1 MTIAPQAEVQT
12 TQDQAQSFQV
22 TDIIPFLSYS
32 YNTKEMT
39 VLATKV
45 LEVAI
50 EDCNKVMEEADASN
64 PSFDAINGILG
75 TTVFSAVTAILSN
88 CATNNHDEEILNRC
102 LGTGV
107 LELPTLSKIYFV
119 RALLNA
125 SEGKFREA
133 SRTIADA
140 KDHIN
145 PENENLKEDVFFY
158 TNLHR
163 HAAMC
168 GSSKLV
174 LDQYLELFETND
186 EEEVE
191 NSEA

>member
-1 MTIAPQAEVQT
+1 MTIATTNEVQT

-32 YNTKEMT
+32 YNTKEKT
-39 VLATKV
+39 VLASKV
-45 LEVAI
+45 LHVAI
-50 EDCNKVMEEADASN
+50 EDCNKVMEEADADN
-64 PSFDAINGILG
+64 PDFLAINAILG

-88 CATNNHDEEILNRC
+88 CSNNNEDEEILNRC

-107 LELPTLSKIYFV
+107 LELPTLSKVYFV

-125 SEGKFREA
+125 AETKFREA
-133 SRTIADA
+133 ARQIADSGILED
-140 KDHIN
+140 K
-145 PENENLKEDVFFY
+145 ENEQLKKDVFFY
-158 TNLHR
+158 SNLHR
-163 HAAMC
+163 HASMC

-186 EEEVE
+186 EEE
-191 NSEA
+191 SESEDA